1 MRLDEKMIAGIVEE
15 VLREIGMAA
24 GETAEDRKNAVWP
37 GGGSSAAGHDGVQST
52 AGPGG
57 RQGAA
62 GADERQDAAE
72 TDGGLRDITSQEEKS
87 KPTLEHPMDEEALL
101 RMMGK
106 TTARIGVGK
115 AGPRERTR
123 TWLTLRADHAL
134 ARDSVFSDVDE
145 ALIARLKLV
154 SVQSMCKDRNE
165 HITRP
170 DLGRKLDQEAQQK
183 IRSACKEGVDVQLI
197 ASDGLSSKAIEANL
211 ENILPVIEDGLNMR
225 NIGTGPA
232 VFVRFG
238 RVAVEDAVSELL
250 HPKVVCILIGERP
263 GLGTAESMSAYIC
276 YQAFVGQPEARRTV
290 VSNIYSGGTSAVEAG
305 AYIAELIEKIL
316 KEKASGVDL
325 KH

>member
-1 MRLDEKMIAGIVEE
+1 MDEKMIASIVEE
-15 VLREIGMAA
+15 VLREIGM
-24 GETAEDRKNAVWP
+24 
-37 GGGSSAAGHDGVQST
+37 GSGADGRL
-52 AGPGG
+52 G
-57 RQGAA
+57 RQAGDREQPGRFAA
-62 GADERQDAAE
+62 REDGMPPAARP
-72 TDGGLRDITSQEEKS
+72 DNDLHDITSQEEKA
-87 KPTLEHPMDEEALL
+87 KPTLDHPMDPEALT

-145 ALIARLKLV
+145 GLIDRLKLV
-154 SVQSMCKDRNE
+154 SVQSMCRDRNE

-183 IRSACKEGVDVQLI
+183 LVSACKAGVDVQLI

-211 ENILPVIEDGLNMR
+211 ENILPVIEDGLSMR
-225 NIGTGPA
+225 GISTGPA
-232 VFVRFG
+232 IFVKFG

-276 YQAFVGQPEARRTV
+276 
-290 VSNIYSGGTSAVEAG
+290 
-305 AYIAELIEKIL
+305 
-316 KEKASGVDL
+316 
-325 KH
+325 

>member
-1 MRLDEKMIAGIVEE
+1 MRLDEKMIASIVEE
-15 VLREIGMAA
+15 VLREIGM
-24 GETAEDRKNAVWP
+24 
-37 GGGSSAAGHDGVQST
+37 GSGSDG
-52 AGPGG
+52 
-57 RQGAA
+57 RF
-62 GADERQDAAE
+62 ERQSGDREQPVRFGAREDGMPPAARR
-72 TDGGLRDITSQEEKS
+72 DNDLHDITSQEEKA
-87 KPTLEHPMDEEALL
+87 KPTLAHPMDQEALT

-145 ALIARLKLV
+145 GLVDRLKLV
-154 SVQSMCKDRNE
+154 SVQSMCRDRNE

-183 IRSACKEGVDVQLI
+183 LVSACKAGVDVQLI

-211 ENILPVIEDGLNMR
+211 ENILPVIEDGLSMR
-225 NIGTGPA
+225 GISTGPA
-232 VFVRFG
+232 IFVKFG
-238 RVAVEDAVSELL
+238 RVAVEDAVSDLL

-276 YQAFVGQPEARRTV
+276 YQAFAGQPEARRTV

-305 AYIAELIEKIL
+305 AYVAELIETIL